1 MLKSPPSALRIMGAG
16 RVAARVV
23 LPAPNPPLN
32 AHPAS
37 NDASGLALLAADTD
51 VVADLA
57 RLGNVIAD
65 YDWRNLARQT
75 TDVYAEARANQG
87 IGPDDSQHHR
97 ADARNALVPPR
108 FDSPPGRLLD
118 VPQ

>member
-1 MLKSPPSALRIMGAG
+1 MGTAL
-16 RVAARVV
+16 VV
-23 LPAPNPPLN
+23 SRTGGLAEFADDDQRALTFTPG
-32 AHPAS
+32 
-37 NDASGLALLAADTD
+37 DASSLAGAVNAALADPRATHER
-51 VVADLA
+51 AERA
-57 RLGNVIAD
+57 REAVIAD

-75 TDVYAEARANQG
+75 TDVYAAARANQG
-87 IGPDDSQHHR
+87 IGPDDSQHQR